1 MFDDRTF
8 SQYAIACRVDDA
20 VDEHSVNRTDN
31 EAKGALHISTH
42 PADYDLAVEDQT
54 ANA

>member
-1 MFDDRTF
+1 MPATDIH
-8 SQYAIACRVDDA
+8 QAKPAIKG
-20 VDEHSVNRTDN
+20 
-31 EAKGALHISTH
+31 KGALHISTH